1 MPNGRRVTAAL
12 FLFATLVVV
21 TAPAVQA
28 HHSTAAYQDKTIT
41 VRNAVVKRLGWSNP
55 HCILTFEAKDER
67 GQVKTWNIESG
78 SPSALSRIGWHRNS
92 VKSGDRISVELFP
105 AKNGAPVGRLARIV
119 LADGKELADSLY
131 KDSPF
136 ETIQKK

>member
-1 MPNGRRVTAAL
+1 MAAC
-12 FLFATLVVV
+12 
-21 TAPAVQA
+21 APVMLA

-41 VRNAVVKRLGWSNP
+41 IKNAVVKRLGWSNP
-55 HCILTFEAKDER
+55 HCILSFEVRDER

-92 VKSGDRISVELFP
+92 VKGDDRITVELFP
-105 AKNGAPVGRLARIV
+105 AKNGSSVGRLARIF
-119 LADGKELADSLY
+119 LADGKELQDSLY

>member
-1 MPNGRRVTAAL
+1 MLVKVTL
-12 FLFATLVVV
+12 FVSLVLAVAS
-21 TAPAVQA
+21 APVLA

-41 VRNAVVKRLGWSNP
+41 IKNAVVKRLGWSNP
-55 HCILTFEAKDER
+55 HCILAFEVKDAR

-92 VKSGDRISVELFP
+92 VKSGDRITVELFP
-105 AKNGAPVGRLARIV
+105 AKNGATVGRLARIF
-119 LADGKELADSLY
+119 LADGKELQDSLY

-136 ETIQKK
+136 DTIQKK